1 MELSRA
7 LKLISDNKDVDPEM
21 FNLAVHTTLHDTAN
35 EIRSRLEKT
44 NLNSTEHGGQWLHL
58 GEVYT
63 GPMEKTRDNSTFQ
76 WKSAFTVGNH
86 FEIDIMVTVLNF
98 GTYSHEPSITVK
110 LEDAERQTRY
120 MKDVWFKDNGCSLIH
135 DMVKDAIE
143 SLPKPKPLK
152 VDDVCKA
159 DEPPKMYEPPK
170 MEWFYMTYW
179 NDNSLLDIVRSQ
191 DYEEIV
197 LKWHRDVNK
206 RRCTPIMKGLWP
218 THETEEKALDELL
231 KVDK

>member
-35 EIRSRLEKT
+35 EIRNRLERG
-44 NLNSTEHGGQWLHL
+44 NLHSTEHGGKWLQL

-63 GPMEKTRDNSTFQ
+63 GPMEKTGDNSTFQ

-143 SLPKPKPLK
+143 SLSKPKPLK
-152 VDDVCKA
+152 FDNVCKA
-159 DEPPKMYEPPK
+159 DEPKPVASRE
-170 MEWFYMTYW
+170 EWFYMTYW
-179 NDNSLLDIVRSQ
+179 NDGSLLAIVRSQ
-191 DYEEIV
+191 EYDEIM
-197 LKWHRDVNK
+197 LKWHKDIGK
-206 RRCTPIMKGLWP
+206 RICTPIMRGQWP
-218 THETEEKALDELL
+218 LPEVEQKVDELL
-231 KVDK
+231 KEG